1 VALQLKAPRGTAPT
15 YRQMKTLPALALT
28 LVFAAGVVN
37 AQQGSQFDVFGAY
50 LDALRVQA
58 RIPGLSAAI
67 VEDGEIVWERGLG
80 LADVDGQVPATPDT
94 PYRIAS
100 LTKTFTSTLLL
111 RCVEEGRL
119 SLDEPI
125 ARYSSA
131 IPEPGA
137 TVRHVL
143 THTSA
148 GTPGAAYRY
157 DGNRFGSLTPVVE
170 ACTGLPYRKALSTSI
185 LDRLAMRDSVPG
197 QDLEA
202 PGAAVAS
209 LFDET
214 ALERY
219 RDVLTRIATPYVLG
233 SDGRVRTADYPPKT
247 INASAGLVSTVRDL
261 AKYDAALDAGIL
273 VTPDSL
279 AQAWTAATANNR
291 TALPYGLGWFVQ
303 NTAGVRVVWHYGQWE
318 QFSALYLKL
327 PDAHRTLILLA
338 NSGELS
344 TRFNLAAGDVTE
356 SPFARLFLRI
366 FGS

>member
-1 VALQLKAPRGTAPT
+1 
-15 YRQMKTLPALALT
+15 MKTLPALALT
-28 LVFAAGVVN
+28 LVFATGVVT
-37 AQQGSQFDVFGAY
+37 AQQGDQFDVFGAY
-50 LDALRVQA
+50 LDSLRVQA

-80 LADVDGQVPATPDT
+80 LADVDRQVPATPDT

-125 ARYSSA
+125 ARYTTE
-131 IPEPGA
+131 IPEAGA

-148 GTPGAAYRY
+148 GTPGAIYRY
-157 DGNRFGSLTPVVE
+157 DGNRFGALTPVVE
-170 ACTGLPYRKALSTSI
+170 ACTGQTYRKALATSI

-202 PGAAVAS
+202 PSADTAA
-209 LFDET
+209 LFDEP
-214 ALERY
+214 ALQRY
-219 RDVLTRIATPYVLG
+219 RDVLTRIATPYILG
-233 SDGRVRTADYPPKT
+233 TDGRTRVAEYPPKR
-247 INASAGLVSTVRDL
+247 IDASAGLVSTVRDL
-261 AKYDAALDAGIL
+261 ARYDTAIDDHLL
-273 VTPDSL
+273 LTPESL
-279 AQAWTAATANNR
+279 AQAWTPATSTNR